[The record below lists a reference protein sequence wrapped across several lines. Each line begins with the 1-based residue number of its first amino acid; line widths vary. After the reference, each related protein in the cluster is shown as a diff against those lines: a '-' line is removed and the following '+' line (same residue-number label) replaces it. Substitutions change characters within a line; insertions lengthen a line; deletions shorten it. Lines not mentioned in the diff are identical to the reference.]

1 MSSYTENLINQ
12 IIEASDGKDWDS
24 AVSEWVIEDCIEDE
38 DHSSCCICGKEELR
52 FLYTI
57 RNQYN
62 GKELFPIGSRCIR
75 KFGRGDMDEDT
86 SLYELLFKLLHASRD
101 RKRIELTRDYFSRRL
116 LRHLYD
122 QDAFKP
128 TEYNDNDGYNDY
140 EFMLNMFNRR
150 SPMTEKQRRKVNAII
165 YFSIKPHLENV
176 LANKTKKVQECPQK
190 S

>member
-1 MSSYTENLINQ
+1 MLTTKKALLVIKGYKPETARKIFKFEGIEIIHDSREIEIIWSYNKTPMMHN
-12 IIEASDGKDWDS
+12 
-24 AVSEWVIEDCIEDE
+24 
-38 DHSSCCICGKEELR
+38 
-52 FLYTI
+52 
-57 RNQYN
+57 
-62 GKELFPIGSRCIR
+62 
-75 KFGRGDMDEDT
+75 GDMDEDT
-86 SLYELLFKLLHASRD
+86 SLYELLFKLLHALRD

-122 QDAFKP
+122 QDALKP

>member
-75 KFGRGDMDEDT
+75 KFGSSR
-86 SLYELLFKLLHASRD
+86 KVRD
-101 RKRIELTRDYFSRRL
+101 RDGE
-116 LRHLYD
+116 
-122 QDAFKP
+122 KP
-128 TEYNDNDGYNDY
+128 NKSEEEMIVSIPISKSFGD
-140 EFMLNMFNRR
+140 FNLVVKALKL
-150 SPMTEKQRRKVNAII
+150 SG
-165 YFSIKPHLENV
+165 
-176 LANKTKKVQECPQK
+176 
-190 S
+190 